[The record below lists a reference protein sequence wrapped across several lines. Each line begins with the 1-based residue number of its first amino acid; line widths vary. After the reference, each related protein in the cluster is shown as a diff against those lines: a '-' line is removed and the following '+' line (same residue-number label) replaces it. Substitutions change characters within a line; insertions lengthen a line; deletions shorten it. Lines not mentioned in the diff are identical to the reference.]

1 MIPAGQPKGR
11 KITGVMVCFFSKWI
25 FEFSHSVEH
34 FCKDRTMNGKLAL
47 SRHVKAQR

>member
-11 KITGVMVCFFSKWI
+11 KITEVMVCFFLNG
-25 FEFSHSVEH
+25 FSHSVEH